1 MGKFIRPVA
10 SSLLCHSNDMVEMP
24 TFVSNRTRLSILNEL
39 TLSDGVVVRVVI
51 VEDVDEPREA
61 FHWRVTVLRGLV
73 LS

>member
-10 SSLLCHSNDMVEMP
+10 SSLLCHLNETVEVW
-24 TFVSNRTRLSILNEL
+24 TFVSNRTRLSVLNGW